1 MQEDKEALFDSV
13 DTVRAAVEVFAA
25 MLPKIKINRSRMEA
39 AAGDPNLFATDL
51 AEYLVKKGMPFREAH
66 EVVGNLVTQSV
77 TEQTALDRVPL
88 GELQRLSPLFAV
100 DVANVFDVRRSLS
113 ERRAIGA
120 PSPENV
126 SAQIV
131 RWKKLLAKS

>member
-1 MQEDKEALFDSV
+1 V
-13 DTVRAAVEVFAA
+13 
-25 MLPKIKINRSRMEA
+25 
-39 AAGDPNLFATDL
+39 
-51 AEYLVKKGMPFREAH
+51 
-66 EVVGNLVTQSV
+66 
-77 TEQTALDRVPL
+77 
-88 GELQRLSPLFAV
+88 
-100 DVANVFDVRRSLS
+100 S